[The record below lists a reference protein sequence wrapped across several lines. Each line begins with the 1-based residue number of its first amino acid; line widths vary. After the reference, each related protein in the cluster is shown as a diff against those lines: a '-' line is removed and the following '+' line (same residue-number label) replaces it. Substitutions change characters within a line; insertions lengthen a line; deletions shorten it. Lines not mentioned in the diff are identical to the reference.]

1 MLGLC
6 IEATA
11 LEVEEHVVLCPLYVV
26 RRLDISR
33 IARLI
38 EIGSIEDTFPILIAT
53 LKIHWLI
60 HRRPIVW

>member
-11 LEVEEHVVLCPLYVV
+11 LEVEEYVVLCPLYVV

-38 EIGSIEDTFPILIAT
+38 EIGSREDEFTIFIAGLET
-53 LKIHWLI
+53 
-60 HRRPIVW
+60 